1 MKRGEIDDTFAREFN
16 AVLKRRDLCE
26 QKVAEHF
33 RITSDT
39 LERWKTGASAPHPS
53 FQEFVLRDLEEL

>member
-1 MKRGEIDDTFAREFN
+1 MKPHALDDTFAREFN

-26 QKVAEHF
+26 RKVAKHF
-33 RITSDT
+33 RISHDT
-39 LERWKTGASAPHPS
+39 IERWKTGKSQPHPS